1 MKLDHAEK
9 LKHSCQIVKENNGE
23 QVSCDRFETEDSAL
37 TKTSEQFKVSD
48 ESRLQPFK
56 LNMNT
61 CIRSFWVS
69 ELSWICRSHA
79 DGPRFTSLKHYKN
92 LNNSGLIKRTKG
104 IHFSLVVEET
114 VIIITSLQKW
124 RVEPVKVELMCFVV
138 LQESIRTVFHFV
150 LKILQQKSKFVARN
164 RFCLLSPESFS
175 CFPETWMKTICCCS
189 VTKVVLLQNLSA
201 ADFSFYKFYIQINYL
216 TSLHFWLIL
225 YFFKDFREIQIKQ
238 TADWPVSH
246 VIS

>member
-1 MKLDHAEK
+1 M
-9 LKHSCQIVKENNGE
+9 
-23 QVSCDRFETEDSAL
+23 T
-37 TKTSEQFKVSD
+37 
-48 ESRLQPFK
+48 
-56 LNMNT
+56 
-61 CIRSFWVS
+61 
-69 ELSWICRSHA
+69 
-79 DGPRFTSLKHYKN
+79 
-92 LNNSGLIKRTKG
+92 
-104 IHFSLVVEET
+104 
-114 VIIITSLQKW
+114 
-124 RVEPVKVELMCFVV
+124 EPVKVELMCFVV

-175 CFPETWMKTICCCS
+175 WFSETWMKTICCCS

-216 TSLHFWLIL
+216 TSLHFWWIL

-246 VIS
+246 VISSYSCSLWGWLLLIKTIEWLVDDTILSILWLKACQYEYKHMRKRRFRVCA